1 MSHLA
6 ASVHMCGRGG
16 SAARPWHTFVSLFG
30 VCTQLE
36 ISKMFPEE
44 VGEWPFSDFIDV
56 GVRQAKRRPQVTRQE
71 DGIFQA
77 SNGEAMFRVL
87 LSKGCVLTFC

>member
-1 MSHLA
+1 
-6 ASVHMCGRGG
+6 MCGRGG
-16 SAARPWHTFVSLFG
+16 SAARPGHTFVSLFG

-56 GVRQAKRRPQVTRQE
+56 GVRQAKRRPPS
-71 DGIFQA
+71 A
-77 SNGEAMFRVL
+77 SSHTARGWNFPSPKWRSHVPCP
-87 LSKGCVLTFC
+87 SV